1 MVFENMDRIIF
12 AGDSVTD
19 MGSAQPVGEGLFDN
33 MGHGYPRIIESLVTA
48 TYPELSIRFTNSGIS
63 GNTSKDLLA
72 RYERDVLSL
81 NPQWVSICIGINDVW
96 RQFDSPALTD
106 QAVDP
111 VEYEE
116 NLRTMIEQAKMVAK
130 GVIVCTPY
138 YMEPNKS
145 DFMRARMQE
154 YVDICERLAEEYG
167 CRFVNFQAVYDKFL
181 QYKHSSLIA
190 WDRVHPNQIGA
201 TLMAKEWLSKCGF
214 EYDHTPEA

>member
-1 MVFENMDRIIF
+1 MIFENMDRIIF

-33 MGHGYPRIIESLVTA
+33 MGHGYPRVIESLVTA

-116 NLRTMIEQAKMVAK
+116 NRRKWLR
-130 GVIVCTPY
+130 
-138 YMEPNKS
+138 
-145 DFMRARMQE
+145 RA
-154 YVDICERLAEEYG
+154 L
-167 CRFVNFQAVYDKFL
+167 
-181 QYKHSSLIA
+181 SSA
-190 WDRVHPNQIGA
+190 RRTTWSRTRA
-201 TLMAKEWLSKCGF
+201 TLCV
-214 EYDHTPEA
+214 PECRNMWTSASALLRNTAAVL